1 MFLTEEEKER
11 IYKNVKNFSHAV
23 DSEVIELGTVLS
35 LRITDET
42 IDVYKWAS
50 AEDMEADDYDF
61 DSDYIT
67 TIYRG

>member
-11 IYKNVKNFSHAV
+11 IYENIKNCSHAV
-23 DSEVIELGTVLS
+23 DNEVVEIGTILS
-35 LRITDET
+35 LRITDDC
-42 IDVYKWAS
+42 IDIYKWAS

-67 TIYRG
+67 TIYRN